1 MLRILLFT
9 SSLLLTVSASYYSIY
24 SPQNVYTY
32 RGYQP
37 SYSKPVAP
45 KIYRSKITYSQP
57 LETTSNLAILPTTYK
72 KTSVTRISP
81 STGSSSNIATVT
93 RQQTE
98 GLKTILNTVSMN
110 PTASRYINQLFT
122 SGTCIKTLEDAI
134 TAIETGTTL
143 IENAEPELT
152 KLASSLNS
160 ITDTSDVAAATR
172 VSAEILLQMEA
183 LLPKLTP
190 RYSTCGSTSEVTF
203 EALNT
208 VGQVLKEISVDSS
221 IFLSQVTRQKLV
233 RSQTIV
239 DSVTL
244 LMKQLKS
251 TFSDLSLFCTSD
263 TNYNIKALSSMAS
276 MLDQLAELFTT
287 LGAKEKANSIRQNS
301 SFTQKIVAA
310 VQNSD
315 VNQLLSLD
323 CNKPGDF
330 SSVAQA
336 LNDIADLIDEVGI
349 ETLKQQ
355 IGLAD
360 LF

>member
-1 MLRILLFT
+1 MLRIIF
-9 SSLLLTVSASYYSIY
+9 SLCFSYNTVYSA
-24 SPQNVYTY
+24 
-32 RGYQP
+32 
-37 SYSKPVAP
+37 
-45 KIYRSKITYSQP
+45 P
-57 LETTSNLAILPTTYK
+57 LETSTNPASL
-72 KTSVTRISP
+72 P
-81 STGSSSNIATVT
+81 STTSSNIATVT
-93 RQQTE
+93 RLQTE
-98 GLKTILNTVSMN
+98 ALKANLNLVSNN

-183 LLPKLTP
+183 LIPKLTP
-190 RYSTCGSTSEVTF
+190 RYTTWGSTSGVTF

-208 VGQVLKEISVDSS
+208 VGQVLKEISLDSS

-233 RSQTIV
+233 RSKTIV

-244 LMKQLKS
+244 LMKKLKS

-301 SFTQKIVAA
+301 SFTQKIVAV

-315 VNQLLSLD
+315 VNQLVSLD

-330 SSVAQA
+330 LSVAQA
-336 LNDIADLIDEVGI
+336 LEDIADLIDEVGI
-349 ETLKQQ
+349 ETLKKQ
-355 IGLAD
+355 IGIAD
-360 LF
+360 FF

>member
-1 MLRILLFT
+1 MLRIIF
-9 SSLLLTVSASYYSIY
+9 SLCFSYNTVYSA
-24 SPQNVYTY
+24 
-32 RGYQP
+32 
-37 SYSKPVAP
+37 
-45 KIYRSKITYSQP
+45 P
-57 LETTSNLAILPTTYK
+57 LETSTNPASL
-72 KTSVTRISP
+72 P
-81 STGSSSNIATVT
+81 STTSSNIATVT
-93 RQQTE
+93 RLQTE
-98 GLKTILNTVSMN
+98 ALKANLNLVSNN

-134 TAIETGTTL
+134 AAIETGTTL

-160 ITDTSDVAAATR
+160 VTDTSDVAAATR

-221 IFLSQVTRQKLV
+221 IFLSQVTRQKLI
-233 RSQTIV
+233 RSKTIV

-251 TFSDLSLFCTSD
+251 TFSDLSLVCTSD
-263 TNYNIKALSSMAS
+263 TNYNIRALSSMAS
-276 MLDQLAELFTT
+276 VLDQLAELFTT

-315 VNQLLSLD
+315 VNQLVSLD
-323 CNKPGDF
+323 CNKPGNF
-330 SSVAQA
+330 SSVAEA
-336 LNDIADLIDEVGI
+336 LKDIADLIDEVGI

-355 IGLAD
+355 IGIAD
-360 LF
+360 FF